1 MREEALAASEGLKP
15 TPANIERLTKTYG
28 IELSRWAFSQ
38 WELRDRAK
46 GKFKK
51 AAEMLFD
58 REALEMA
65 THEEVAAFHAS
76 LFPDGVKIADLTCG
90 IGADLIALA
99 RNRDAIGFELDPIRA
114 EYVQHNLAAHKVCAE
129 VRCDDSLEATVDWE
143 FAFADPAR
151 RVSDG
156 GGRRVS
162 RDGSS
167 YSPRLESL
175 TGSFSSLKGWLIKLS
190 PLLADST
197 LDSLSETQIFVSHQ
211 GECKEVLCT
220 NLPLPEGRAAGVWA
234 HQVESGKWLAAGEG
248 ELCDDPRGTGAVSK
262 LSLYEADPAAIRS
275 HCLSTLCAQFD
286 LEPLGDSNGY
296 LTGPPCVKSPWL
308 REFEIIANPGS
319 DERALK
325 KLIQEFGPKQLIV
338 KQRGCNL
345 DPVRLA
351 KQLLPKP
358 NVAGN
363 VMVILAYSV
372 GKSVRYVIARAP

>member
-1 MREEALAASEGLKP
+1 MREEALAASKGLKP
-15 TPANIERLTKTYG
+15 TPAYLERLTKTYG
-28 IELSRWAFSQ
+28 IELTRWAFSQ

-65 THEEVAAFHAS
+65 THEEVATFHAS
-76 LFPDGVKIADLTCG
+76 LFPAGVRVADLTCG

-114 EYVQHNLAAHKVCAE
+114 EYARHNLAVHDLKTE
-129 VRCDDSLEATVDWE
+129 VRCEDSLDAHADWE

-151 RVSDG
+151 RISDG

-167 YSPRLESL
+167 YSPSLESL
-175 TGSFSSLKGWLIKLS
+175 TECFSSLKGWLIKLS

-197 LDSLSETQIFVSHQ
+197 LSSLSETQIFVSHQ

-220 NLPLPEGRAAGVWA
+220 NLPLPEGRAAGIWGY
-234 HQVESGKWLAAGEG
+234 QVESANWLPATVGQMGDE
-248 ELCDDPRGTGAVSK
+248 PRGTGAVSK
-262 LSLYEADPAAIRS
+262 LSVYEADPAAIRA
-275 HCLSTLCAQFD
+275 HCLPTLCGQFN
-286 LEPLGDSNGY
+286 LEHLGDSNGY
-296 LTGPPCVKSPWL
+296 LIGASGVKSAWL
-308 REFEIIANPGS
+308 KEFEIMANPGN

-325 KLIQEFGPKQLIV
+325 RLIQELGPKQVIV

-345 DPVRLA
+345 DPVKVGR
-351 KQLLPKP
+351 QLLPKP
-358 NVAGN
+358 NVAGD
-363 VMVILAYSV
+363 VIVVLAFSV
-372 GKSVRYVIARAP
+372 GKSLRYIIAKLP